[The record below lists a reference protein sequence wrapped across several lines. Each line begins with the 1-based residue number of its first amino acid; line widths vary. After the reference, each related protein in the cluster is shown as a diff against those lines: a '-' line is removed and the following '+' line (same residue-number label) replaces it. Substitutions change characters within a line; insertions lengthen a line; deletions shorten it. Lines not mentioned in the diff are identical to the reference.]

1 MKRMFKV
8 AIGALAFVG
17 AGAIGYA
24 VGKCKNGCKC
34 SRETELDY
42 PDWDDYPADLEREG
56 EALNGK
62 VSEMTA
68 GVGSLL
74 DAVDELVEALEKAE
88 KNGAV
93 KKGFPIYDRISKV
106 RKASDNLRDA
116 LNSKEAAEDTAGDGA
131 EEYTDPFGSDK
142 TEAE

>member
-24 VGKCKNGCKC
+24 VGKCKGGCKC
-34 SRETELDY
+34 SKETEFDY

-56 EALNGK
+56 EPLTGK
-62 VSEMTA
+62 TA
-68 GVGSLL
+68 NLTAAVGSLL
-74 DAVDELVEALEKAE
+74 DAVDEMVDTLEKAE

-93 KKGFPIYDRISKV
+93 KKGFPIYDRASKV
-106 RKASDNLRDA
+106 RKASAELRDA
-116 LNSKEAAEDTAGDGA
+116 LDEYNGKSESSEPETAENA
-131 EEYTDPFGSDK
+131 
-142 TEAE
+142 TE